1 MINLTPDSARE
12 LIQKGLEDIER
23 MQAQVDSGVNLF
35 LIKRIEEFK
44 LHISMLETYLDK
56 TKQSY

>member
-12 LIQKGLEDIER
+12 LIQKGLQDIER

-44 LHISMLETYLDK
+44 LHISMLEAYLK
-56 TKQSY
+56 NATK

>member
-12 LIQKGLEDIER
+12 LIQKGLQDIER

-44 LHISMLETYLDK
+44 LHISMLEAYLEDT
-56 TKQSY
+56 TK

>member
-12 LIQKGLEDIER
+12 LIQKGLQDIER
-23 MQAQVDSGVNLF
+23 MQAQADSGVNLF

-44 LHISMLETYLDK
+44 LHISMLEAYLKDT
-56 TKQSY
+56 TK

>member
-12 LIQKGLEDIER
+12 LIQKGLQDIER

-35 LIKRIEEFK
+35 LIDRIEEFK
-44 LHISMLETYLDK
+44 WHISILEKELEDVAE
-56 TKQSY
+56 

>member
-1 MINLTPDSARE
+1 MINLTPDSARD
-12 LIQKGLEDIER
+12 LIQKGLQDIER

-44 LHISMLETYLDK
+44 LHISMLEAYLKSK
-56 TKQSY
+56 TK

>member
-1 MINLTPDSARE
+1 MINLTPDSARD
-12 LIQKGLEDIER
+12 LIQKGLQDIER

-44 LHISMLETYLDK
+44 LHISMLEAYLEE
-56 TKQSY
+56 TK

>member
-1 MINLTPDSARE
+1 MINLTHDSARE
-12 LIQKGLEDIER
+12 LIQKGLQDIER

-44 LHISMLETYLDK
+44 LHISMLKVYLK
-56 TKQSY
+56 NATK

>member
-12 LIQKGLEDIER
+12 LIQKGLQDIER
-23 MQAQVDSGVNLF
+23 MQAQVDSGVNLS

-44 LHISMLETYLDK
+44 LHISMLEAYLEE
-56 TKQSY
+56 TK

>member
-1 MINLTPDSARE
+1 MINLTPDSARD
-12 LIQKGLEDIER
+12 LIQKGLQDIER

-44 LHISMLETYLDK
+44 LHISMLEAYLDK

>member
-44 LHISMLETYLDK
+44 LHISMLEAYLEE
-56 TKQSY
+56 TK

>member
-12 LIQKGLEDIER
+12 LIQKGLQDIER

-44 LHISMLETYLDK
+44 LHISMLEAYLEE
-56 TKQSY
+56 TK

>member
-1 MINLTPDSARE
+1 MINLTPDSARD
-12 LIQKGLEDIER
+12 LIQKGLQDIER

-44 LHISMLETYLDK
+44 LHISMLKAYLENETK
-56 TKQSY
+56 

>member
-12 LIQKGLEDIER
+12 LIQKGLQDIER

-44 LHISMLETYLDK
+44 LHISMLEAYLKSK
-56 TKQSY
+56 TK

>member
-12 LIQKGLEDIER
+12 LIQKGLQDIAR

-56 TKQSY
+56 TK

>member
-12 LIQKGLEDIER
+12 LIQKGLQDIER

-56 TKQSY
+56 TK

>member
-1 MINLTPDSARE
+1 MINLTPDSARD
-12 LIQKGLEDIER
+12 LIQKGLQDIER

-44 LHISMLETYLDK
+44 LHISKLEAYLKSK
-56 TKQSY
+56 TK